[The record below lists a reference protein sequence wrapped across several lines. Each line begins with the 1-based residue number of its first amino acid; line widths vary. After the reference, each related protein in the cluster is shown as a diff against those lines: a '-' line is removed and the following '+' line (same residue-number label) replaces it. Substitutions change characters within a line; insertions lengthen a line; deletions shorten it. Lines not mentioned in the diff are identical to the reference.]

1 MHSSRTETPPLPD
14 RDPLDRTP
22 SPMDRDPLDR
32 DPPGQSPL
40 DREPLEETWDQRQ
53 RPPGRNMG
61 PGSQTGSDIIQR
73 PHVNRMTHVSKK
85 ITLPQTSFSEGINK
99 GLIQFRSLAKS
110 SNLKYCCGHKNLC
123 AHQPM
128 IASSFIN
135 LVLQAIKYL
144 LFLLLP

>member
-1 MHSSRTETPPLPD
+1 MHSSRTETPLPD

-61 PGSQTGSDIIQR
+61 PGS
-73 PHVNRMTHVSKK
+73 
-85 ITLPQTSFSEGINK
+85 
-99 GLIQFRSLAKS
+99 
-110 SNLKYCCGHKNLC
+110 
-123 AHQPM
+123 
-128 IASSFIN
+128 
-135 LVLQAIKYL
+135 
-144 LFLLLP
+144 